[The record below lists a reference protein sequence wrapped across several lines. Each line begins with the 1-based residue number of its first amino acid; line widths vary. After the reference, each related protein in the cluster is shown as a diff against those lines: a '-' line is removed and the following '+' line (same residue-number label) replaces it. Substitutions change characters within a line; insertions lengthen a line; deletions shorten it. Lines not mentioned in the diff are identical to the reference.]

1 MSLALAFG
9 RDDVARVRFAISP
22 LWETMA
28 ALRVL
33 LEPPRRAYHLPWL
46 DSVRADLDRLELW
59 PLLVLSPRRGWTPD
73 FLSPAP
79 AGPSTDIADQLAQV
93 RATPPD
99 RVAQEVMLSLTDRF
113 GEPAPEAAWRLLDD
127 PVATR
132 AWLADLLEQCWQLLI
147 APHWARLHDLLRAD
161 ILYRT
166 RTLGDYGLE
175 RVLDGLHPNARWA
188 GHSLVIEGPSSA
200 QFQLAG
206 AGLLLMPSAF
216 VWPGLVAVT
225 EPPAQPSLI
234 YPARGIAELWQPAP
248 TGQSEALGRVLG
260 QTRAAVLES
269 LAEPAS
275 THTLARRHELAPST
289 VSEHLTALHRAGL
302 ISRRRHRHDV
312 LYQQMP
318 LGTLLTAGRQPA
330 SQHPSAAGAQALPSP
345 ATVAALNSSA

>member
-1 MSLALAFG
+1 MSLALVFG
-9 RDDVARVRFAISP
+9 RDDAARVRFAISP

-33 LEPPRRAYHLPWL
+33 LEPERRAYHLPWL

-79 AGPSTDIADQLAQV
+79 VGPTTDIADQLAQV

-99 RVAQEVMLSLTDRF
+99 QVAQELMLSLSDRF

-127 PVATR
+127 PVASR
-132 AWLADLLEQCWQLLI
+132 ARLADLLEQCWHLLI

-161 ILYRT
+161 ILYQT

-175 RVLDGLHPNARWA
+175 RVLNDLHPSARWA
-188 GHSLVIEGPSSA
+188 GRSLVIEMPSAA
-200 QFQLAG
+200 QYQLAG

-225 EPPAQPSLI
+225 DPPARPTLV
-234 YPARGIAELWQPAP
+234 YPARGIAELWQPAH
-248 TGQSEALGRVLG
+248 TGQSEALGRLLG

-275 THTLARRHELAPST
+275 THTLARRHGLAPST
-289 VSEHLTALHRAGL
+289 VSEHLTALHRARL

-312 LYQQMP
+312 LYQQTP
-318 LGTLLTAGRQPA
+318 LGALLTTGQQPVA
-330 SQHPSAAGAQALPSP
+330 VEAQPLPSL
-345 ATVAALNSSA
+345 AAVAALNNSS